1 MSKIA
6 AIQIKNFRKFKS
18 FYAVFSMRNTICLI
32 GRGDSGKTTILDA
45 ISFCLAPSWNI
56 PISDYDFYNCNVKE
70 PIEISVVI
78 TGMPDEFKLMDK
90 YGLYCSGWDV
100 ENQKIVDA
108 TEDGSLTALMIVL
121 TVDESLEPKWEVVN
135 HTSGER
141 TVISAKDRARL
152 NVYMISDFVN
162 NHFAWANGSPLNSL
176 SHATGESLDT
186 ASLLG
191 VMRKIRESS
200 KSIDFGDF
208 SELLETI
215 ERQATTLGLSSG
227 ELSPA
232 FDMKRLAVRE
242 GSVCLH
248 NNRDLPLRLM
258 GKGSRR
264 LMSIAIQS
272 AVSSGNGI
280 TLIDEIEQ
288 GLEPDRICHLVN
300 TLNRNTEGQ
309 TFFTTH
315 SGEAL
320 TEMNSDDVFWIKDIS
335 TPVVLTADAQGLVRN
350 SPWAFFGRKVILC
363 EGKTECGFCRKLGVF
378 FESKGRESLSSIG
391 VTIVNGEGSR
401 FPQYAE
407 VLAKLGMPFLLFCDS
422 DEKTANARKMA
433 LAKSGVCVVEWADQ
447 DSFEQGI
454 YKELPDSGVV
464 ELNKL
469 ACELKSMDGASVES
483 ARASII
489 ALVQNVD
496 RGVTSE
502 TLFADDASFSP
513 PLRNILGRIAKG
525 KKDGGG
531 AWFKNITGG
540 IRVCEIVC
548 GLYDALPLDGY
559 VKKNI
564 QAIEKWIF
572 DV

>member
-6 AIQIKNFRKFKS
+6 AIQIKNFRRFKK
-18 FYAVFSMRNTICLI
+18 FYAVFGMRNTICLI
-32 GRGDSGKTTILDA
+32 GRGDSGKTTLLDA

-78 TGMPDEFKLMDK
+78 TGIPDEFKLMDK

-100 ENQKIVDA
+100 DNQKIIDA

-121 TVDESLEPKWEVVN
+121 TVDESLEPRWEVVN

-141 TVISAKDRARL
+141 TTISAKDRARL
-152 NVYMISDFVN
+152 NVYMVSDFVN
-162 NHFAWANGSPLNSL
+162 NHFAWASGSPLNSL
-176 SHATGESLDT
+176 SHAAGESLDT
-186 ASLLG
+186 ASLVG
-191 VMRKIRESS
+191 VMRRIRESS
-200 KSIDFGDF
+200 KEINFGDF
-208 SELLETI
+208 SELLGTI

-227 ELSPA
+227 KLSPA
-232 FDMKRLAVRE
+232 FDMKRLAVKE

-248 NNRDLPLRLM
+248 NNQDLPLRLM

-315 SGEAL
+315 SSEAL
-320 TEMNSDDVFWIKDIS
+320 AEMNSDDVFWIKDVS

-363 EGKTECGFCRKLGVF
+363 EG
-378 FESKGRESLSSIG
+378 
-391 VTIVNGEGSR
+391 
-401 FPQYAE
+401 
-407 VLAKLGMPFLLFCDS
+407 
-422 DEKTANARKMA
+422 
-433 LAKSGVCVVEWADQ
+433 
-447 DSFEQGI
+447 
-454 YKELPDSGVV
+454 
-464 ELNKL
+464 
-469 ACELKSMDGASVES
+469 
-483 ARASII
+483 
-489 ALVQNVD
+489 
-496 RGVTSE
+496 
-502 TLFADDASFSP
+502 
-513 PLRNILGRIAKG
+513 
-525 KKDGGG
+525 
-531 AWFKNITGG
+531 
-540 IRVCEIVC
+540 
-548 GLYDALPLDGY
+548 
-559 VKKNI
+559 
-564 QAIEKWIF
+564 
-572 DV
+572 

>member
-6 AIQIKNFRKFKS
+6 AIQIKNFRRFKK
-18 FYAVFSMRNTICLI
+18 FYAVFGMRNTICLI
-32 GRGDSGKTTILDA
+32 GRGDSGKTTLLDA

-78 TGMPDEFKLMDK
+78 TGIPDEFKLMDK

-100 ENQKIVDA
+100 DNQKIIDA

-121 TVDESLEPKWEVVN
+121 TVDESLEPRWEVVN

-141 TVISAKDRARL
+141 TTISAKDRARL
-152 NVYMISDFVN
+152 NVYMVSDFVN
-162 NHFAWANGSPLNSL
+162 NHFAWASGSPLNSL
-176 SHATGESLDT
+176 SHAAGESLDT

-200 KSIDFGDF
+200 KEINFGDF
-208 SELLETI
+208 SELLGTI

-227 ELSPA
+227 KLSPA
-232 FDMKRLAVRE
+232 FDMKRLAVKE

-248 NNRDLPLRLM
+248 NNQDLPLRLM

-315 SGEAL
+315 SSEAL
-320 TEMNSDDVFWIKDIS
+320 AEMNSDDVFWIKDVS

-363 EGKTECGFCRKLGVF
+363 EGKTECGFCRRMGIF
-378 FESKGRESLSSIG
+378 FESNGHEPLSSIG
-391 VTIVNGEGSR
+391 VTIVNGEGSK
-401 FPQYAE
+401 FSKYAD
-407 VLAKLGMPFLLFCDS
+407 VLAKLRMPFLLFCDS
-422 DEKTANARKMA
+422 DEKTANARKIA
-433 LAKSGVCVVEWADQ
+433 LAQSGVCVVEWADQ

-464 ELNKL
+464 ALNKL
-469 ACELKSMDGASVES
+469 ACELKSMDGTDVES
-483 ARASII
+483 ARTSII
-489 ALVQNVD
+489 ALVQNLD
-496 RGVTSE
+496 RGVTADV
-502 TLFADDASFSP
+502 LFANDASFSSS
-513 PLRNILGRIAKG
+513 LRTMLGRIAKG
-525 KKDGGG
+525 KKEGGG
-531 AWFKNITGG
+531 AWFKNVTGG
-540 IRVCEIVC
+540 MRVGEIVC

-564 QAIEKWIF
+564 QAMEKWLF